1 MAALITKP
9 TAPATSTADTILAT
23 QPATTPDIPALLAV
37 TLYSASLLSQV
48 APAID
53 VASQIKELTESITRV
68 QNQINES
75 QRQLDQMRVK
85 LNTLEQTA
93 AAKSGT
99 AGASEPPSQPA
110 RPSLADLQERQD
122 MQANQLATLQQMK
135 VESDSKYPVTI
146 SGLLLFNGFVNST
159 RVDMAAT
166 PTSALFG
173 SGSSGL
179 SMRQTVLGIDARGPH
194 LFGAKSYADI
204 RVDFDGDPVGYSDTY
219 PGSYNANAT
228 LLRLRTAHAGLDWKR
243 TGISFAL
250 DRPILSPDAQRVEA
264 PSW

>member
-1 MAALITKP
+1 MNRPATTCVRVCRRRLRPGILAFFVATVYPASIFSQA
-9 TAPATSTADTILAT
+9 APAT
-23 QPATTPDIPALLAV
+23 
-37 TLYSASLLSQV
+37 
-48 APAID
+48 D
-53 VASQIKELTESITRV
+53 VAAQIKDLTESITRV

-93 AAKSGT
+93 AAKSST
-99 AGASEPPSQPA
+99 AGPTVYPSEPA
-110 RPSLADLQERQD
+110 RPSLADVQERQD
-122 MQANQLATLQQMK
+122 MQATQLATLQQIK

-194 LFGAKSYADI
+194 LFGAKSYADV

-219 PGSYNANAT
+219 PGSYNSNAT
-228 LLRLRTAHAGLDWKR
+228 LLRLRTAHAGLD
-243 TGISFAL
+243 
-250 DRPILSPDAQRVEA
+250 
-264 PSW
+264 